1 MLGSECNGGCCNL
14 DIGLGT
20 GKQPS
25 RTKGLAQSPGTR
37 HLLEL
42 KVSLRC
48 NALCYLSF
56 PEGLVNFPGFP
67 KMMKQNRQ
75 LSSDCRHCAFLS
87 APAATSCEL
96 QAPSPQ
102 VRIWAQRTE
111 NVMRPLNQQSS
122 QVFISRS
129 ADAQP
134 RCSFARLFF
143 TGQETQKRSNISAP
157 GKTMRIFQGQNVGHG
172 DQRPDTFDLLQETSF
187 RVLRCCD
194 LLDLSVVISD
204 RLIHGFDL
212 LQQWRQRN
220 TQNFREG
227 GCGSS
232 LWEGLW

>member
-1 MLGSECNGGCCNL
+1 MFRVLPHYALLLFALLVSLRWLGACWGPNVTGGAAILTSASEL
-14 DIGLGT
+14 A
-20 GKQPS
+20 KQPS

-122 QVFISRS
+122 QVLISRS
-129 ADAQP
+129 ADAQA
-134 RCSFARLFF
+134 RGSFSRLFF
-143 TGQETQKRSNISAP
+143 PWQESKKRSNISAP

-172 DQRPDTFDLLQETSF
+172 DQRPDTFD
-187 RVLRCCD
+187 
-194 LLDLSVVISD
+194 
-204 RLIHGFDL
+204 
-212 LQQWRQRN
+212 
-220 TQNFREG
+220 
-227 GCGSS
+227 
-232 LWEGLW
+232 